1 MRKTINALDLGV
13 NGEQL
18 VIKFRTTLGDDG
30 KFTGTYETLATAGR
44 IIGKNGKPYIVGTV
58 GEGDGA
64 KKLIVAG
71 ANTIKSDK
79 HPVAY
84 LKELPPVDAPEGTDS
99 VILCGLYVR
108 KYDDGSFALTGK
120 PLQAE
125 SPIQYYVAIDKNQPA
140 KASNG

>member
-1 MRKTINALDLGV
+1 MRKTVNPLDLGV

-18 VIKFRTTLGDDG
+18 VIKTRTTLGEDG
-30 KFTGTYETLATAGR
+30 KFTGKYELLATAGR

-58 GEGDGA
+58 GEGDTA
-64 KKLIVAG
+64 KKLIVAA
-71 ANTIKSDK
+71 ANTVKSQS

-84 LKELPPVDAPEGTDS
+84 LKELPAEEGADS

-108 KYDDGSFALTGK
+108 KYEDGSFALTGK

-125 SPIQYYVAIDKNQPA
+125 EPIQYYIAIDKNQPA
-140 KASNG
+140 KAVNG

>member
-1 MRKTINALDLGV
+1 MRKTVNPLDLGV

-30 KFTGTYETLATAGR
+30 KFTGKYETLATAGR

-58 GEGDGA
+58 GEGEGA

-71 ANTIKSDK
+71 ANTLKSDK

-84 LKELPPVDAPEGTDS
+84 LKELPTEEGADS

-125 SPIQYYVAIDKNQPA
+125 EPIQYYIAIDKNQPA
-140 KASNG
+140 KAANS